1 MDQPHPSAPTHA
13 PPAAQTVAG
22 TTTAPHPP
30 ARPDPPPRSRVT
42 ALWHPDVLV
51 VGATLA
57 GFLLAAGPGAVA
69 LTTAVRRLLPSAGAP
84 LQALAAALGGEL
96 VLCGALAVVVATR
109 GWWQQAGVATTWPRL
124 AAGLGWLGWLVP
136 LLLLLVRIAVL
147 AAHLHGAT
155 APPAGVPQG
164 TLLLLVGLLVAATA
178 ATAVAEEV
186 LFRGLVLGVLLA
198 AWGTSRRGVYPAA
211 VATSGLFG
219 LAHLLV
225 GGPLATVLLHVCV
238 AAAIGLV
245 WAGVRLRTG
254 SVWVGVVLH
263 WLLDVTALLTLLGSA
278 SAWWLGI
285 PATHPSVGLAV
296 VLLLLVVGG
305 LELIESACRSGACQ
319 QPQPTR

>member
-30 ARPDPPPRSRVT
+30 
-42 ALWHPDVLV
+42 
-51 VGATLA
+51 
-57 GFLLAAGPGAVA
+57 AGPGAVA

-147 AAHLHGAT
+147 AAHLHGAR

-164 TLLLLVGLLVAATA
+164 TLLLLVGL
-178 ATAVAEEV
+178 
-186 LFRGLVLGVLLA
+186 
-198 AWGTSRRGVYPAA
+198 
-211 VATSGLFG
+211 
-219 LAHLLV
+219 
-225 GGPLATVLLHVCV
+225 
-238 AAAIGLV
+238 
-245 WAGVRLRTG
+245 
-254 SVWVGVVLH
+254 
-263 WLLDVTALLTLLGSA
+263 
-278 SAWWLGI
+278 
-285 PATHPSVGLAV
+285 
-296 VLLLLVVGG
+296 
-305 LELIESACRSGACQ
+305 
-319 QPQPTR
+319 